1 MSEDT
6 ENEDLDGVRTTYAR
20 ATAGYDEEFELALQ
34 SAISLAILKASVC
47 TDVNALMVRTGETA
61 EALITMLACVLALSP
76 AATRTP
82 KAIRETVD
90 DLGRRLRRKVAAAE
104 RSPDVM
110 DFLARAFHGGRTE
123 GNA

>member
-1 MSEDT
+1 VIPIA
-6 ENEDLDGVRTTYAR
+6 NLR
-20 ATAGYDEEFELALQ
+20 ASIA
-34 SAISLAILKASVC
+34 
-47 TDVNALMVRTGETA
+47 TDCNALMIRTGETA
-61 EALITMLACVLALSP
+61 AALITMLACVLALSP

-82 KAIRETVD
+82 KAIRETID